1 MVQPNNTFKLWFAA
15 FLIINTG
22 LKIENNKKYNL

>member
-22 LKIENNKKYNL
+22 LIIKNITYE

>member
-22 LKIENNKKYNL
+22 LKIENKTYE